1 MSKKILV
8 STTLLVLLA
17 IGILGTTVLASD
29 LKLAN
34 NTNLVEASLT
44 TPESVVN
51 KPDISIREVS
61 IEEDDVVKPEIT
73 EENKLEN
80 INIDEIMEKV
90 PETYEEVE
98 TEVLPLPTRTR
109 FLLYTHDGK
118 HIMWGYVGNGRFF
131 GQDNLGKRC
140 WGIYG
145 KNFFA
150 GFYDGEIFWGR
161 YRSGQWKAVY
171 LFGERYSHGEYILF
185 STISLEPSIASI
197 VP

>member
-51 KPDISIREVS
+51 KPDI
-61 IEEDDVVKPEIT
+61 T
-73 EENKLEN
+73 EQNKLEN
-80 INIDEIMEKV
+80 INIEAIMEKV

-185 STISLEPSIASI
+185 PTISLEPSIASV

>member
-8 STTLLVLLA
+8 STTLLVLIA

-29 LKLAN
+29 LKLTN
-34 NTNLVEASLT
+34 NTNLVEASLNT
-44 TPESVVN
+44 ESEVD
-51 KPDISIREVS
+51 KPDISIRELPT
-61 IEEDDVVKPEIT
+61 ENDDIVKPEIT
-73 EENKLEN
+73 EQNKLEN
-80 INIDEIMEKV
+80 INIEEIMEKV
-90 PETYEEVE
+90 PESYEAVE

-185 STISLEPSIASI
+185 PIISLEPLITSI